1 MKQKKMKKKNEN
13 RPQCDTMAADAASAS
28 LEMLI
33 SCSAERRGEGG
44 TSWIRVWLYRVEP

>member
-28 LEMLI
+28 LERLI

-44 TSWIRVWLYRVEP
+44 TSRIRVWLYRVEP